1 MDIKIIASDLDGT
14 LMAPDHQTVT
24 ERTKA
29 ALLKAHEK
37 GIKIAIATG
46 RTLSLIK
53 EVAAQI
59 PAADYIIYSNG
70 ASVFDCGENKTI
82 YKEHI
87 SGSKAEKIVRLID
100 KMPVF
105 YNVYYNGNMYYKKN
119 GGVFSGGKEFSKEF
133 LEHFSQ
139 LSIQEEDMVSFAA
152 DKECE
157 MIIIYGADENCREQ
171 ILDLM
176 NELGGLGYVSSVM
189 NNIEITASKAS
200 KGSAL
205 NAICNKIGC
214 TAKEAMAFGDA
225 LNDCSMLS
233 FAENSFAMENG
244 DDACKKAAKFITPS
258 NGQDG
263 VAQAIEKYAL

>member
-1 MDIKIIASDLDGT
+1 MSIKIIASDLDGT

-24 ERTKA
+24 QRTKD
-29 ALLKAHEK
+29 ALIKAHEK

-53 EVAAQI
+53 DVTKQI
-59 PAADYIIYSNG
+59 PFVDYIIYSNG
-70 ASVFDCGENKTI
+70 ASVFDCNENKTI
-82 YKEHI
+82 YTEHI
-87 SGSKAEKIVRLID
+87 PKEKAEKIVRLID

-105 YNVYYNGNMYYKKN
+105 YNVYYNGNMYLRKDCGVFN
-119 GGVFSGGKEFSKEF
+119 GGNEFSKEF
-133 LEHFSQ
+133 LEHF
-139 LSIQEEDMVSFAA
+139 LAISIQEENMEKFAS

-157 MIIIYGADENCREQ
+157 MIIIYGADEKCRKE
-171 ILDLM
+171 ILSLM
-176 NELGGLGYVSSVM
+176 EELGELDHVSSVM
-189 NNIEITASKAS
+189 NNIEITASKAA

-205 NAICNKIGC
+205 KAICDKIGC
-214 TAKEAMAFGDA
+214 TSKEAMAFGDA

-244 DDACKKAAKFITPS
+244 DEVCKKSAKYVTKS
-258 NGQDG
+258 NGEDG